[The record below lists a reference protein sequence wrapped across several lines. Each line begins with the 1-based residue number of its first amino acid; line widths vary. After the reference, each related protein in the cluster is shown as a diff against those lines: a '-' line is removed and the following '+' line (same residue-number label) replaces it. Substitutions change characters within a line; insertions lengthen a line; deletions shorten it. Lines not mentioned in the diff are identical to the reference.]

1 MYVIICPVRIS
12 PYLTEDTKKWW
23 HLWSCDSLCPK
34 INIQK
39 IAEKVSDKSE
49 ETRANILL
57 AAFNEIY
64 HRGFQAASLS
74 NILKNTG
81 ATKGAMYHHFD
92 NKLGLGYAVIDE
104 IIRETI
110 RSTWIEP
117 LKDTDDPITVL
128 KDTLALT
135 GNSMTVEDVS
145 LGCPLNNLAQEMSP
159 IDDGFRDRIGELY
172 QEWQDAIEVA
182 IDRGKK
188 AGNVDTSIDSK
199 DMALLFVVTLQGS
212 LGFAKSVQN
221 LDTLMSCG
229 QVLSDRL
236 ESVRP
241 SK

>member
-1 MYVIICPVRIS
+1 MYVIIHRMRIT
-12 PYLTEDTKKWW
+12 PYLTEDSKKWW

-34 INIQK
+34 IGIEK
-39 IAEKVSDKSE
+39 LAEKASDKSE
-49 ETRANILL
+49 DTRAGILL

-64 HRGFQAASLS
+64 HRGFQAASLT

-81 ATKGAMYHHFD
+81 ATKGALYHHFD
-92 NKLGLGYAVIDE
+92 NKLGLGYAVLDE
-104 IIRETI
+104 VIRDTI

-117 LKDTDDPITVL
+117 LETTDDPITVL
-128 KDTLALT
+128 KDTLLLA
-135 GNSMTVEDVS
+135 GNSMTVQDVS
-145 LGCPLNNLAQEMSP
+145 RGCPLNNLAQEMSP

-182 IDRGKK
+182 LDRGKA
-188 AGNVDTSIDSK
+188 AGNVDVSVDSK
-199 DMALLFVVTLQGS
+199 DMALLFVATLQGC
-212 LGFAKSVQN
+212 LGFAKSVQK

-229 QVLSDRL
+229 QGLSDRL